1 MTGLNLKCIYM
12 LYPDRES
19 FDGIKRQLKEQ
30 FYKVV
35 EVTLEEFRR

>member
-1 MTGLNLKCIYM
+1 M

-30 FYKVV
+30 FYNVV
-35 EVTLEEFRR
+35 KETLEEFRR